1 MTRTTG
7 TKKIESRANLVCPW
21 YNSKVTLSK
30 EKKMTAAVAIPVSSY
45 IADSIAEGFCFEC
58 SCGELYLSVDAAA
71 TCRKCRNYHVFGY
84 CTHVVDIRTDEVVW
98 GEEPS
103 KEAYE
108 AQAEIARQKWEEE
121 REYLDMLDRKDREER
136 EEEEWEVYETKAE
149 EAGY

>member
-1 MTRTTG
+1 M
-7 TKKIESRANLVCPW
+7 I
-21 YNSKVTLSK
+21 
-30 EKKMTAAVAIPVSSY
+30 AAATPVPSY

-58 SCGELYLSVDAAA
+58 SCGELYSSVTAAVG
-71 TCRKCRNYHVFGY
+71 CRKCRSYCVFGY
-84 CTHVVDIRTDEVVW
+84 CTHVVDIRSGEVVW

-136 EEEEWEVYETKAE
+136 EEEEEWEVYETKAE

>member
-1 MTRTTG
+1 MIRNTG
-7 TKKIESRANLVCPW
+7 TKKTELRVTISIEW
-21 YNSKVTLSK
+21 YNSKVTPSK
-30 EKKMTAAVAIPVSSY
+30 EKKMTAVAIPVENY

-58 SCGELYLSVDAAA
+58 SCGELYSSVTAAA
-71 TCRKCRNYHVFGY
+71 GCRKCRSYCVFGY
-84 CTHVVDIRTDEVVW
+84 CTHVVDIRSGEVVW

-103 KEAYE
+103 KEEYE

-121 REYLDMLDRKDREER
+121 REYLDMLDRKDCEEQ

>member
-1 MTRTTG
+1 
-7 TKKIESRANLVCPW
+7 
-21 YNSKVTLSK
+21 
-30 EKKMTAAVAIPVSSY
+30 MTAVATPVSSY

-58 SCGELYLSVDAAA
+58 SCGEHYNSVAAA
-71 TCRKCRNYHVFGY
+71 ASCRKCRNYCVFGW
-84 CTHVVDIRTDEVVW
+84 CTHVVDIRSGEVVW

>member
-1 MTRTTG
+1 M
-7 TKKIESRANLVCPW
+7 
-21 YNSKVTLSK
+21 
-30 EKKMTAAVAIPVSSY
+30 
-45 IADSIAEGFCFEC
+45 
-58 SCGELYLSVDAAA
+58 
-71 TCRKCRNYHVFGY
+71 
-84 CTHVVDIRTDEVVW
+84 VDIRSGEVVW

>member
-1 MTRTTG
+1 M
-7 TKKIESRANLVCPW
+7 N
-21 YNSKVTLSK
+21 
-30 EKKMTAAVAIPVSSY
+30 AAVATPVSSY

-98 GEEPS
+98 GEVPS
-103 KEAYE
+103 QEEYE
-108 AQAEIARQKWEEE
+108 AQAEIARQRWEEE
-121 REYLDMLDRKDREER
+121 RAYLDMLERQYREEK

>member
-1 MTRTTG
+1 MIRNTG
-7 TKKIESRANLVCPW
+7 TRKTELRVTISIEW
-21 YNSKVTLSK
+21 YNSKVTPSK
-30 EKKMTAAVAIPVSSY
+30 EKKMAAVAIPVENY

-58 SCGELYLSVDAAA
+58 SCGELYSSVTAAA
-71 TCRKCRNYHVFGY
+71 GCRKCWSYCVFEH
-84 CTHVVDIRTDEVVW
+84 CTHVVDIRSGEVVW

-103 KEAYE
+103 KEEYE

-121 REYLDMLDRKDREER
+121 REYLDMLDREYRDDRE

>member
-1 MTRTTG
+1 MILTTV
-7 TKKIESRANLVCPW
+7 TKKTEFRVTISIEW
-21 YNSKVTLSK
+21 YNSKVTPSK
-30 EKKMTAAVAIPVSSY
+30 EKKMAAVAIPVENY

-58 SCGELYLSVDAAA
+58 SCGELYSSVTAAA
-71 TCRKCRNYHVFGY
+71 GCRKCWSYCVFEH
-84 CTHVVDIRTDEVVW
+84 CTHVVDIRTGDVVW
-98 GEEPS
+98 GKQPS
-103 KEAYE
+103 KEEYE

>member
-1 MTRTTG
+1 MIRNTG
-7 TKKIESRANLVCPW
+7 TKKSELRVTISIEW
-21 YNSKVTLSK
+21 YNSKVTPSK
-30 EKKMTAAVAIPVSSY
+30 EKKMAAVAIPVENY

-58 SCGELYLSVDAAA
+58 SCGELYSSVTAAA
-71 TCRKCRNYHVFGY
+71 GCRKCRSYCVFGY
-84 CTHVVDIRTDEVVW
+84 CTHVVDIRTGEVVW

-103 KEAYE
+103 KEEYE

-121 REYLDMLDRKDREER
+121 REYLDMLDWKDREDR